1 MPVDTAGKRGRRNRA
16 CRRGA
21 AAAGHVSPRA
31 STTFRNPASKAGTST
46 SSSGTRTP
54 RRIKRLTP
62 CRLLARS
69 VRRRLRRIGHAPAE
83 TPMIDGTASDLSVSM
98 CARDRAA
105 QRSSPGATTARTRW
119 CSAAAARDEIHKR
132 GDEVEVVAGTKRAT
146 MRITGVMLNRRQSV
160 LHGPI
165 RPRSRN
171 DAGGLRRLEPTRSW
185 CCSRCVTCPG
195 WIGARCW
202 RGCSI
207 DFGHWCCSTRRAGR
221 RKPRSR
227 RVCRAPRRAKRLR
240 RHGDVWRALLTS
252 VRRRREEFATLRAI
266 GFLRRQRSAIVIWQ
280 TWALTLAG
288 VVLGIPVGVV
298 IGRSL
303 WRIVAARIG
312 SVQPPA
318 VGIGTLALIVAL
330 AAFAAT
336 GVALVP
342 HGSPAGHRS
351 RTANSAVIVC

>member
-1 MPVDTAGKRGRRNRA
+1 
-16 CRRGA
+16 
-21 AAAGHVSPRA
+21 
-31 STTFRNPASKAGTST
+31 
-46 SSSGTRTP
+46 
-54 RRIKRLTP
+54 
-62 CRLLARS
+62 
-69 VRRRLRRIGHAPAE
+69 
-83 TPMIDGTASDLSVSM
+83 
-98 CARDRAA
+98 
-105 QRSSPGATTARTRW
+105 
-119 CSAAAARDEIHKR
+119 
-132 GDEVEVVAGTKRAT
+132 
-146 MRITGVMLNRRQSV
+146 
-160 LHGPI
+160 
-165 RPRSRN
+165 
-171 DAGGLRRLEPTRSW
+171 
-185 CCSRCVTCPG
+185 
-195 WIGARCW
+195 
-202 RGCSI
+202 
-207 DFGHWCCSTRRAGR
+207 
-221 RKPRSR
+221 
-227 RVCRAPRRAKRLR
+227 
-240 RHGDVWRALLTS
+240 LLTS